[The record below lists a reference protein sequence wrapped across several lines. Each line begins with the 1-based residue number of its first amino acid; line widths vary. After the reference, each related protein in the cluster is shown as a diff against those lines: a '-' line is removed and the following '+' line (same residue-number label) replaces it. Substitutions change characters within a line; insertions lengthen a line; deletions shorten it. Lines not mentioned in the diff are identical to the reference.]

1 MQFSIYLSFSKESGR
16 AEWCSGRCPAR
27 VLIGPGGGQSGWW
40 RSVSVCVWRALGHT
54 SSPCSVGSGE
64 GEG

>member
-27 VLIGPGGGQSGWW
+27 VLIGPGGGQSGLW
-40 RSVSVCVWRALGHT
+40 RSVGVVAVSQCVCVACPGPHLE
-54 SSPCSVGSGE
+54 PV
-64 GEG
+64 